1 MIIGN
6 VELVVS
12 HYSVCVSPLLRL
24 EIFKILSK
32 VINGTLV
39 PFEAFIHNTCV
50 LLCATL
56 TLLFSSIF
64 FFLNYSISA
73 FKMLQM
79 WWSVNLSHI
88 VHQALLFYSKTWGR
102 HHIFIHP
109 RRAMG
114 WLIILLCASHSGN
127 WSTAPS
133 KSSTGLGLTYWVT
146 VLENNC
152 DETLM

>member
-64 FFLNYSISA
+64 FFLITPYLHLRCC
-73 FKMLQM
+73 KCGD
-79 WWSVNLSHI
+79 LST
-88 VHQALLFYSKTWGR
+88 S
-102 HHIFIHP
+102 
-109 RRAMG
+109 
-114 WLIILLCASHSGN
+114 
-127 WSTAPS
+127 
-133 KSSTGLGLTYWVT
+133 LT
-146 VLENNC
+146 
-152 DETLM
+152 